1 MNTEQGVINM
11 THKEKPYLPKVRTD
25 YHPSYSEC
33 QSSTGVGQTTNI
45 PNPASDPIVVNNIA
59 NQEFDY
65 TQDLMDINDFPQQ
78 SKPTKEH

>member
-25 YHPSYSEC
+25 YHPSDSEC